1 MSGWQFWIDR
11 GGTFTD
17 LVGRQPDGQLVVR
30 KVLSVQPGVP
40 GDPAVAAIRE
50 LLGLGPS
57 QAIASGVIDA
67 VRLGTTVATN
77 ALLEGAGEPVLLL
90 ANRGL
95 ADLLRIGDQ
104 HRQDLFALAIPEP
117 PSLIT
122 AVEEVEGRLDA
133 EGHEIAALQLGA
145 ELRQRLRRHHQAGI
159 RCCAIALMH
168 AWRDPL
174 HEQSLAELVRALGF
188 ETVVCSHQAS
198 PMPRL
203 VPRGQTTLVEAA
215 VRPVLSAYLDQVQ
228 RALGD
233 RTQLQVMTS
242 SGALQSSGTVLAKDT
257 ILSGPAGG
265 MVGAVAAAQQA
276 GLGEKAL
283 VGVDMG
289 GTSTDVFCLPA
300 GAADR
305 DWERSAETEI
315 AGLLLTAS
323 RLPIHTV
330 AAGGGSIIEPDAGRL
345 LVGPRS
351 AGADPGPACYRRGGP
366 LTITD
371 AHLLLG
377 RLQAGAFPAVFG
389 PCEGSA
395 PGPGG
400 HPCGLSQACRGAGP
414 DPGTTGGRCARSGGR
429 CHGCGHPS
437 GVVVSW
443 A

>member
-57 QAIASGVIDA
+57 QAIASGLIDG

-90 ANRGL
+90 TNRGL

-198 PMPRL
+198 PMPR
-203 VPRGQTTLVEAA
+203 
-215 VRPVLSAYLDQVQ
+215 
-228 RALGD
+228 
-233 RTQLQVMTS
+233 
-242 SGALQSSGTVLAKDT
+242 
-257 ILSGPAGG
+257 
-265 MVGAVAAAQQA
+265 
-276 GLGEKAL
+276 
-283 VGVDMG
+283 
-289 GTSTDVFCLPA
+289 
-300 GAADR
+300 
-305 DWERSAETEI
+305 
-315 AGLLLTAS
+315 
-323 RLPIHTV
+323 
-330 AAGGGSIIEPDAGRL
+330 
-345 LVGPRS
+345 
-351 AGADPGPACYRRGGP
+351 
-366 LTITD
+366 
-371 AHLLLG
+371 
-377 RLQAGAFPAVFG
+377 
-389 PCEGSA
+389 
-395 PGPGG
+395 
-400 HPCGLSQACRGAGP
+400 
-414 DPGTTGGRCARSGGR
+414 
-429 CHGCGHPS
+429 
-437 GVVVSW
+437 
-443 A
+443 